1 MSEFQTGGVKGKA
14 VTDNLFIL
22 RGIINHANYL
32 KKELWVTFYDIEKCF
47 DSLWLED
54 CINSLW
60 KLGIH
65 DDTLYLCYLMNQK
78 ARITVKTL
86 FGDTLP
92 FIATNLVKQGTCLG
106 PILNNCSLSEVCDE
120 GHGYN
125 FGTVEVKALEFVDDI
140 ADPNGGVA
148 SAQKGNDVI
157 AGMQDRK
164 RLKFSGEKCKILKIN
179 SRDTTNTLTI
189 SDTTVDVEK
198 QFKYLG
204 DVFNSQGNNIDLSKT
219 RAAKST
225 GTSIEI
231 ISLCKEVK
239 FGKKQIA
246 NMFLLYSSLFIPRL
260 IYNCEAWS
268 NVTDKEI
275 SFFQD
280 AQLNFLCRVME
291 VPRSTPTA
299 GVYLELGILP
309 IRYEIEIR
317 QLLYLRKILMK
328 DVNDPVLK
336 IYCEMLKYPYER
348 NWANCILDSRHK
360 YNLPLC
366 DDNISDMTKSMWKVL
381 VKNRIKKHAFEQL
394 LSKCQENKKTSHLRY
409 HRLERASYVTN
420 VDPEI
425 ARIIFKARPRVF
437 DVKENFKKKYSY
449 CLLCP
454 FCKAEDVTFNHLFK
468 CSSGLFFNSKLKNSN
483 LMKVSHYNDL
493 RYLKHL
499 GRYLI
504 KYQKYREIFM

>member
-1 MSEFQTGGVKGKA
+1 M
-14 VTDNLFIL
+14 
-22 RGIINHANYL
+22 
-32 KKELWVTFYDIEKCF
+32 
-47 DSLWLED
+47 
-54 CINSLW
+54 
-60 KLGIH
+60 
-65 DDTLYLCYLMNQK
+65 
-78 ARITVKTL
+78 
-86 FGDTLP
+86 
-92 FIATNLVKQGTCLG
+92 
-106 PILNNCSLSEVCDE
+106 
-120 GHGYN
+120 
-125 FGTVEVKALEFVDDI
+125 
-140 ADPNGGVA
+140 
-148 SAQKGNDVI
+148 
-157 AGMQDRK
+157 
-164 RLKFSGEKCKILKIN
+164 CKILKIN

-268 NVTDKEI
+268 NGTDKEI

-309 IRYEIEIR
+309 IGYEIEIR
-317 QLLYLRKILMK
+317 QLLFLRKILMK
-328 DVNDPVLK
+328 DPVLK

-348 NWANCILDSRHK
+348 NWANCILDLRYK

-366 DDNISDMTKSMWKVL
+366 DDNIINMTKSMWKVM
-381 VKNRIKKHAFEQL
+381 VKTGLRNI
-394 LSKCQENKKTSHLRY
+394 HL
-409 HRLERASYVTN
+409 N
-420 VDPEI
+420 
-425 ARIIFKARPRVF
+425 
-437 DVKENFKKKYSY
+437 NF
-449 CLLCP
+449 
-454 FCKAEDVTFNHLFK
+454 
-468 CSSGLFFNSKLKNSN
+468 
-483 LMKVSHYNDL
+483 
-493 RYLKHL
+493 
-499 GRYLI
+499 
-504 KYQKYREIFM
+504 

>member
-1 MSEFQTGGVKGKA
+1 M
-14 VTDNLFIL
+14 
-22 RGIINHANYL
+22 
-32 KKELWVTFYDIEKCF
+32 
-47 DSLWLED
+47 
-54 CINSLW
+54 
-60 KLGIH
+60 
-65 DDTLYLCYLMNQK
+65 
-78 ARITVKTL
+78 
-86 FGDTLP
+86 
-92 FIATNLVKQGTCLG
+92 
-106 PILNNCSLSEVCDE
+106 
-120 GHGYN
+120 
-125 FGTVEVKALEFVDDI
+125 
-140 ADPNGGVA
+140 
-148 SAQKGNDVI
+148 
-157 AGMQDRK
+157 
-164 RLKFSGEKCKILKIN
+164 
-179 SRDTTNTLTI
+179 
-189 SDTTVDVEK
+189 DVEI

-268 NVTDKEI
+268 NVTKEI

-309 IRYEIEIR
+309 VGYEIEIR
-317 QLLYLRKILMK
+317 QLLFLRKILMK

-348 NWANCILDSRHK
+348 NWANCILDLRYK

-366 DDNISDMTKSMWKVL
+366 DDKIINMTKSMWKVM
-381 VKNRIKKHAFEQL
+381 VKNRIKKHTFEQL

-409 HRLERASYVTN
+409 HRLERVSYVTN

-425 ARIIFKARPRVF
+425 ARIIFKTRLRVF
-437 DVKENFKKKYSY
+437 DVKVHIPPLTKFCPETPYGVKRSHAKNFQNRNCGFPTIK
-449 CLLCP
+449 
-454 FCKAEDVTFNHLFK
+454 LF
-468 CSSGLFFNSKLKNSN
+468 
-483 LMKVSHYNDL
+483 
-493 RYLKHL
+493 
-499 GRYLI
+499 
-504 KYQKYREIFM
+504 